1 MPDHHHEL
9 LECRNFYRK
18 KLSSY
23 LHSSILLHIDEL
35 YLQTRETASKRNT
48 PKLILKI
55 FQDNLKKIKDW
66 NNATITEELVK
77 ICSENDISWL
87 DELIKAV
94 FIANYKIINMVHRSN
109 TKSNL
114 DITIDLPNTK
124 LLVHTIYINI
134 SRELWKDPCLKYHN
148 YEQTVLNE
156 NKVKLDSLIIK
167 TIEQTIENFLPIKHS
182 LQNISESF
190 KKINKKTKEREER
203 EELEKE
209 KIEKEKLE
217 TQEKLEKEKIE
228 KECLEKQEKE
238 RLENI
243 EKEKQEKIEKE
254 KIEKE
259 HLENIEKEKQEK
271 EKQEKEKEKNINKTL
286 QMDLYEKEEK
296 ENLKE
301 TIRNNII
308 KTNLKKNVINK
319 DKVYKND
326 ILMIE
331 ELNNSLQEIQTNQ
344 SVVLDNAIKVSNS
357 SKEVANQTHKDMDT
371 LLNTIMNK
379 ESTDIKTVIL
389 KNKTTPKPYTSE
401 ISDISEED
409 SDISD
414 DISFFHD
421 AELF

>member
-94 FIANYKIINMVHRSN
+94 FIANYKIINMVHSSN

-190 KKINKKTKEREER
+190 KKINKKTKEREE
-203 EELEKE
+203 LEKE

-217 TQEKLEKEKIE
+217 TQEKLEKERLENIE
-228 KECLEKQEKE
+228 KEKQEKQEKE

-243 EKEKQEKIEKE
+243 EKEKQEKQEKE
-254 KIEKE
+254 R
-259 HLENIEKEKQEK
+259 LENIEK

-301 TIRNNII
+301 TIKNNII

-319 DKVYKND
+319 DEVYKND

-357 SKEVANQTHKDMDT
+357 SKEVANQTHKDMDA

>member
-94 FIANYKIINMVHRSN
+94 FIANYKIINMVHSSN

-217 TQEKLEKEKIE
+217 TQEKLEKERLENI
-228 KECLEKQEKE
+228 EKQEKK

-243 EKEKQEKIEKE
+243 EKEKQEK
-254 KIEKE
+254 
-259 HLENIEKEKQEK
+259 QEK
-271 EKQEKEKEKNINKTL
+271 EKEKEKNINKTL

-301 TIRNNII
+301 TIKNNII

-319 DKVYKND
+319 DEVYKND

-357 SKEVANQTHKDMDT
+357 SKEIANQTHKDMDT